1 MTHEKCREEAALL
14 ERRAIRERAARKAA
28 ERTLEDKSRELFTAN
43 QALSD
48 AQQRLQTQLGE
59 LQTERDR
66 IASLS
71 RLDHLTGLASRSA
84 FFDMLEHELSKDHAD
99 GRSIKL
105 LLIDLR
111 RFKLINARVGQY
123 GGDLVLKEVA
133 RRLNDLAGMSGGF
146 AARFGGNEFALC
158 VELPARQAICYAA
171 ELRTVLEEPM
181 RVLGRNI
188 VLDVAIGAAGSN
200 VAGLHMESL
209 RRAAD
214 FAMFKARAL
223 PAGGVCVFDNALRAE
238 ANRRQE
244 LETQLRIAIQKEE
257 IQPWFQPIVDPRNPQ
272 KMSFEVLARW
282 NGPDGFISPM
292 EFIPLAEEL
301 GLRRRLDR
309 YLLQRACELSRPWIE
324 AGWVSDISVNV
335 SPSDLMSPG
344 FVQNLAEALDRIEF
358 PRECL
363 VIEVTESVFIEDLA
377 FAREQLE
384 ALNSLGIKVA
394 LDDFGTGYSNLRS
407 LVGLP
412 LSKIKLDR
420 SLVED
425 LDLNDRVAMLISTIT
440 QWARA
445 INLAIVAEGV
455 ETESQLTVLKALGC
469 TNLQGYL
476 FGRAQC
482 ANDVETAYGP
492 QRIAVG

>member
-1 MTHEKCREEAALL
+1 MNHDTCIENAELL
-14 ERRAIRERAARKAA
+14 NRRANRERAARKEA
-28 ERTLEDKSRELFTAN
+28 ERILEAKSRDLFLAN
-43 QALSD
+43 QALSE
-48 AQQRLQTQLGE
+48 AQGRLKIQLGE
-59 LQTERDR
+59 LQKERDR

-71 RLDHLTGLASRSA
+71 RLDHLTGLANRSA
-84 FFDMLEHELSKDHAD
+84 FFERLENELSRSRPE
-99 GRSIKL
+99 GRSLKL

-123 GGDLVLKEVA
+123 GGDLVLKAVA
-133 RRLNDLAGMSGGF
+133 RRLLDLAAASDGF

-158 VELPARQAICYAA
+158 VELPARQAVCYAGQ
-171 ELRTVLEEPM
+171 LRSVLEAPM
-181 RVLGRNI
+181 RILGRTI
-188 VLDVAIGAAGSN
+188 TLDVAVGAAGTN
-200 VAGLHMESL
+200 IAGRNMESL

-223 PAGGVCVFDNALRAE
+223 HTGGVCVFDVCLRLE

-244 LETQLRIAIQKEE
+244 LETQLRTAIRKEE
-257 IQPWFQPIVDPRNPQ
+257 IQPWFQPIIDPQNP
-272 KMSFEVLARW
+272 KKISFEVLARW
-282 NGPDGFISPM
+282 ESLEGFIAPL

-309 YLLQRACELSRPWIE
+309 YLLQRACELSKPWIE

-344 FVQNLAEALDRIEF
+344 FVENLAEALDRIDF
-358 PRECL
+358 PRDKL
-363 VIEVTESVFIEDLA
+363 VIEVTESIFIEDLA
-377 FAREQLE
+377 FARAQLE
-384 ALNSLGIKVA
+384 TLHALGIKVA

-420 SLVED
+420 SLVGD

-445 INLAIVAEGV
+445 INLAIVAEGG
-455 ETESQLTVLKALGC
+455 ETASQHTVLKALGC

-476 FGRAQC
+476 FGKAQS
-482 ANDVETAYGP
+482 ANDIETAYRP
-492 QRIAVG
+492 QQIAV